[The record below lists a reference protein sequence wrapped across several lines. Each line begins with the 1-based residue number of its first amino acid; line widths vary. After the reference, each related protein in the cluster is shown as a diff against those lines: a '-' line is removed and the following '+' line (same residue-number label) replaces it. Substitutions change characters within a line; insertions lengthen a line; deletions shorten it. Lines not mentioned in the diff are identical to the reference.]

1 MKRVTIL
8 RDNESNNRIQYGLER
23 ITNALEEAGYKVETQ
38 VLTEYAEYREYPGE
52 KLYVG
57 VRNESAFLNW
67 LEQEELLLY
76 HTEPP
81 KAEGFYLSTVS
92 PHLTVIAGTDPT
104 GCLYGCLEW
113 IDRFRKEGEVPM
125 ELAFTD
131 QPAFKLRGPVLGLQK
146 THIEPPRR
154 TYEYPI
160 TPDRF
165 PWFYDKE
172 QWMDYLEMMVENRC
186 NVLYIW
192 SGHPFASLVR
202 VPEYPEALE
211 VTEEELE
218 KNREV
223 FLWLTEECDRRGIW
237 VVLKFYNI
245 HIPYEFAVYH
255 GLDPHQTS
263 IHPLVADYT
272 RKSIAAFIRS
282 YPHIGLM
289 VCLGEA
295 LRGLEAKTQWFVETI
310 IPGVKD
316 GIREAGL
323 TEEPPL
329 ILRGHD
335 CDPVDAMN
343 KALPLYHNL
352 YTMWKYNGEGL
363 TTYEPRGNWQKEHQQ
378 LSALGGAHIINV
390 HIVAD
395 LEPFRYMAPRFI
407 QHCVQASA
415 YRLGGNSLHLYPL
428 FYWDWPYAADK
439 TEPRTMQIIRDRLW
453 YDTWFR
459 YAWNPYRDEET
470 EQLYWRDR
478 LQKKYGCDPDTAALF
493 LDAVE
498 AAGQLAPRSLRRVGI
513 TEGNRQTWSLGM
525 SMSELT
531 NVVRYRPNRELWNS
545 VGGRGEQPD
554 LYAEREVRGIP
565 HFGETPLDMVEDT
578 DRLASRAWKAVQ
590 NAEAGIRKEQAD
602 FEGWKNDIRALC
614 LITESYNRKIEAAC
628 EVLKYKYSVD
638 GNMRGDLNLLK
649 NAASLLEK
657 SLLAYREVTELTSK
671 TYLYAQSMI
680 TPQRKIPFPN
690 AEVYGHWKD
699 CLPEYEKEY
708 RNLCRHIE
716 EMEAGRYPQSAE
728 ETDTCCPLIP
738 ASFTLEEQPGLETYT
753 VQKGEAAFA
762 EDPRNKIG
770 DVVPELAAVSKA
782 RIMEMIPE
790 LSGLT
795 GIRFS
800 LDYAVDYGI
809 HFTVDLAEDSRILI
823 GYFQDKAVQWLKVP
837 DLETNTHADD
847 RGGLE
852 PVYKNGMNITGC
864 PKVNFHM
871 LRYEKG
877 RHELAFDQGAFLVAG
892 VIKADQPIT
901 PRNAEIRD
909 EALESLDWLYED

>member
-1 MKRVTIL
+1 MKQVTII
-8 RDNESNNRIQYGLER
+8 RDETGNKRIQFGLER
-23 ITNALEEAGYKVETQ
+23 ITDVLEKAGYSVEIRT
-38 VLTEYAEYREYPGE
+38 LEEYAEYREYPGE
-52 KLYVG
+52 KVFAG
-57 VRNESAFLNW
+57 IRGQSGFLNW

-81 KAEGFYLSTVS
+81 AEEGFYLSTIP

-113 IDRFRKEGEVPM
+113 ISRFRKAGEVPE
-125 ELAFTD
+125 ELAFAEH
-131 QPAFKLRGPVLGLQK
+131 PVFRLRGPVLGLQK

-172 QWMDYLEMMVENRC
+172 QWLDYLEMMLENRC

-211 VTEEELE
+211 VTAEELE
-218 KNREV
+218 MNREV

-295 LRGLEAKTQWFVETI
+295 LRGLEAKTRWFIETI

-363 TTYEPRGNWQKEHQQ
+363 TTYEPRGNWQKEHLQ
-378 LSALGGAHIINV
+378 LSALGGAHILNV

-407 QHCVQASA
+407 QHCVQAGA

-428 FYWDWPYAADK
+428 FYWDWPYSADK
-439 TEPRTMQIIRDRLW
+439 TEPRTLQLVRDRLW

-470 EQLYWRDR
+470 EQLYWRER
-478 LQKKYGCDPDTAALF
+478 LQGKYGCSPETAALF
-493 LDAVE
+493 LEAAE

-531 NVVRYRPNRELWNS
+531 NVVRYRPNPELWNS

-554 LYAEREVRGIP
+554 LFAERELGHIR
-565 HFGETPLDMVEDT
+565 HLGETPLDMAEET
-578 DRLASRAWKAVQ
+578 DRLAAKAWAAIQ
-590 NAEAGIRKEQAD
+590 EAEKGIRNDSDD
-602 FEGWKNDIRALC
+602 FEGWKNDIHALC

-628 EVLKYKYSVD
+628 EVLKYKYSMD
-638 GNMRGDLNLLK
+638 ENMRGDLRFLK
-649 NAASLLEK
+649 KAAAFLEK
-657 SLLAYREVTELTSK
+657 SLAAYREVTELTDK

-690 AEVYGHWKD
+690 AEIYGHWRD

-708 RNLCRHIE
+708 RNLCRHIR
-716 EMEAGRYPQSAE
+716 EMEEGQYPQASA
-728 ETDTCCPLIP
+728 DADIYSPLIP
-738 ASFTLEEQPGLETYT
+738 AAFTLEPQAGLETYT
-753 VQKGEAAFA
+753 VQKGEAAFTGGS
-762 EDPRNKIG
+762 DK
-770 DVVPELAAVSKA
+770 
-782 RIMEMIPE
+782 RIVEMIPE
-790 LSGLT
+790 LTGLT

-800 LDYAVDYGI
+800 QEQAVNHGI
-809 HFTVDLAEDSRILI
+809 RFTVNLEEDSRIII
-823 GYFQDKAVQWLKVP
+823 GYFREKAVQWLQVP

-852 PVYKNGMNITGC
+852 PVYKNGMNVAGC

-877 RHELAFDQGAFLVAG
+877 RHELAFDQGAFLAAG
-892 VIKADQPIT
+892 IIKADQPVT

-909 EALESLDWLYED
+909 EALETLDWLYED